1 MSNSIRNI
9 ALLKQARM
17 LGLMNALVGVER
29 LVGIVWVWSLP
40 TELLPILTIIKQDIL
55 DKI

>member
-17 LGLMNALVGVER
+17 LGLMSALVGVER